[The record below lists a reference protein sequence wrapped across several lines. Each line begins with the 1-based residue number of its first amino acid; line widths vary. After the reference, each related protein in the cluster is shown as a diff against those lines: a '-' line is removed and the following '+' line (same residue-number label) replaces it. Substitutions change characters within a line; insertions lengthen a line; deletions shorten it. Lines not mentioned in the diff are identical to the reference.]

1 MGCYEADFFMKR
13 KNDVSNLESLL
24 SLVFQRKTQYA
35 PQLSWD
41 VSRLQPNLATLQEK
55 HFVENN
61 DRMMIQILIHDVFDD
76 KMAIAYLEC
85 KQEFDF
91 RKCKQAEE
99 V

>member
-1 MGCYEADFFMKR
+1 MKS
-13 KNDVSNLESLL
+13 KKDVSNLESLL

-35 PQLSWD
+35 
-41 VSRLQPNLATLQEK
+41 RLQPNLATLKEK